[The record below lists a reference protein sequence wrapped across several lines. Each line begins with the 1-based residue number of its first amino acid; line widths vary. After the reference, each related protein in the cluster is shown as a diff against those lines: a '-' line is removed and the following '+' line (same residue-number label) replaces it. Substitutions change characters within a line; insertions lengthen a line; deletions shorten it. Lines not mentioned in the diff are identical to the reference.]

1 MWKNLFV
8 AKTSS
13 HELCLPTL
21 ITLLT
26 NLRHST
32 MRVSGIVTLLLAFL
46 YLVRPGNN
54 EYISRFSLAIITAVG
69 FMLGAFCSALAGAT
83 YEPHATHEPHA
94 TDQPTQPTQPTIDR

>member
-1 MWKNLFV
+1 
-8 AKTSS
+8 
-13 HELCLPTL
+13 
-21 ITLLT
+21 
-26 NLRHST
+26 

-54 EYISRFSLAIITAVG
+54 EYISRFSLAIITAVD

-83 YEPHATHEPHA
+83 YKPHATHEPHA